1 KIATVFILARFL
13 ISLPESSVIFEID
26 WMIVLAWIAIV
37 TILIG
42 NLSALWQKS
51 AKRMMAYSSIAHAGF
66 MLAGIV
72 AASRFG
78 MESLLFYATI
88 YLFMNFAAFLVIKI
102 ISERS
107 ELDNMEDFAGLGKEM
122 PFVGVAA
129 VIIMLSLTGLPPT
142 AGFTAKLLIFSSV
155 YDAYQTNQEPLLL
168 ALFIVGLFNT
178 VLALFYYLKI
188 PYYLYF
194 HSRGKENSVLL
205 QHRNNRKIRENILL
219 GLLIFPL
226 LILFFKSNWL
236 TEIISLVTL
245 EFY

>member
-1 KIATVFILARFL
+1 
-13 ISLPESSVIFEID
+13 
-26 WMIVLAWIAIV
+26 
-37 TILIG
+37 
-42 NLSALWQKS
+42 
-51 AKRMMAYSSIAHAGF
+51 
-66 MLAGIV
+66 
-72 AASRFG
+72 
-78 MESLLFYATI
+78 
-88 YLFMNFAAFLVIKI
+88 
-102 ISERS
+102 
-107 ELDNMEDFAGLGKEM
+107 
-122 PFVGVAA
+122 
-129 VIIMLSLTGLPPT
+129 MLSLTGLPPT

-155 YDAYQTNQEPLLL
+155 YEAYQTNQEPLLL
-168 ALFIVGLFNT
+168 ALFIVGLLNT

>member
-1 KIATVFILARFL
+1 
-13 ISLPESSVIFEID
+13 
-26 WMIVLAWIAIV
+26 
-37 TILIG
+37 
-42 NLSALWQKS
+42 
-51 AKRMMAYSSIAHAGF
+51 MMAYSSIAHAGF

-88 YLFMNFAAFLVIKI
+88 YLFMNFAVFLVINMLTAQSG
-102 ISERS
+102 SE
-107 ELDNMEDFAGLGKEM
+107 NMDGFAGLGKEF
-122 PFVGVAA
+122 PFLGVAS
-129 VIIMLSLTGLPPT
+129 VVIMLSLTGIPPT
-142 AGFTAKLLIFSSV
+142 AGFTAKLLVFSSV

-168 ALFIVGLFNT
+168 ALFIVGLINT
-178 VLALFYYLKI
+178 VLALFYYVKI

-205 QHRNNRKIRENILL
+205 QHRFKQKKRENILL
-219 GLLIFPL
+219 ALLIFPL